1 MLKRLFMK
9 VRAMKGRRRHFVMQP
24 AHIAAMVQMVA
35 ATQPVEIGCDDCF
48 EQLDRFAELTRAGQ
62 SAADVLPLVQQH
74 LEHCI
79 DCREEFE
86 GLLAAL
92 TASVGTM

>member
-1 MLKRLFMK
+1 
-9 VRAMKGRRRHFVMQP
+9 MQP
-24 AHIAAMVQMVA
+24 ASIATLVQMVA
-35 ATQPVEIGCDDCF
+35 ATQPVEIGCDECF
-48 EQLDRFAELTRAGQ
+48 EQLDRFAELTRDGQ

-74 LEHCI
+74 LERCA

-92 TASVGTM
+92 TANMGSM